1 MENKFY
7 IYTGSAITRNAMVS
21 SFSGW
26 LIEKDA
32 RKAEASAL
40 LTTYERYPAANGYY
54 NQQVYVQEY
63 DFELIKR
70 GMES

>member
-7 IYTGSAITRNAMVS
+7 IYTGCAIDGNVAS

-26 LIEKDA
+26 IIEKDA
-32 RKAEASAL
+32 RKAEANAL
-40 LTTYERYPAANGYY
+40 LTTHERYPAANGYY
-54 NQQVYVQEY
+54 NQQVCVQEY
-63 DFELIKR
+63 DFEVIKR